1 MKNFKELQQSLTE
14 ATGKPWWK
22 VVKSPAG
29 MPKGHTLIQWGNR
42 YFCFAADPNG
52 VGMVLGRKA
61 TAAIWKCDRSGK
73 RNPNELPVWDI
84 GSGGLK
90 WDAEEAMD
98 AWLDDYADPYDA
110 LEEATRV
117 QESAGLTESTP
128 GKPETM
134 AQKHA
139 RLQGYD
145 GKGGTDYAF
154 KSQKRYLAFVQEVA
168 RDWHSGDMALSRMES
183 LVTSDLAWLVHG
195 SSWGDGTDP
204 DVILMNALAAEFRKQ
219 VKSAG
224 LEPTTRLGKGG
235 GFNPAMGKI
244 TPNQIGRFFDLVVD
258 FVKNDWTKIEARIKG
273 KNP

>member
-1 MKNFKELQQSLTE
+1 MKNFKELQQ
-14 ATGKPWWK
+14 
-22 VVKSPAG
+22 
-29 MPKGHTLIQWGNR
+29 
-42 YFCFAADPNG
+42 
-52 VGMVLGRKA
+52 
-61 TAAIWKCDRSGK
+61 
-73 RNPNELPVWDI
+73 
-84 GSGGLK
+84 GL
-90 WDAEEAMD
+90 A
-98 AWLDDYADPYDA
+98 
-110 LEEATRV
+110 
-117 QESAGLTESTP
+117 ESTP

-145 GKGGTDYAF
+145 GKGGTDYAY
-154 KSQKRYLAFVQEVA
+154 KSQKRFLAFVQEVA

-183 LVTSDLAWLVHG
+183 LVTSELGWLMHG
-195 SSWGDGTDP
+195 SSWGDESDP
-204 DVILMNALAAEFRKQ
+204 DVILMNALSREFRKQ

-258 FVKNDWTKIEARIKG
+258 FVKNDWTKIETRIKG